1 MLIHD
6 VGRKVEQHVNDRDQE
21 QLYLDSHT
29 VDCLKYSW
37 TRFGREAE
45 YVVALY
51 LKSTGWHDVK
61 LSPGSRGPADIVAT
75 RSTERWFIQVKA
87 SSGVPRLKGR
97 EVRGLISLA
106 EKNGGLA
113 VVSTLQPSGPG
124 SFRTGN
130 YAVTFYDL
138 DGWKLLDPSTSSEI
152 ATKEILENR
161 PEISSV
167 RTSALDSSSHM
178 MRVSDQWSK

>member
-1 MLIHD
+1 MYAYLY
-6 VGRKVEQHVNDRDQE
+6 GWQVEQHVNGCCQE
-21 QLYLDSHT
+21 QVYLNYT
-29 VDCLKYSW
+29 NLDCLKYSW
-37 TRFGREAE
+37 TKFGREAE

-51 LKSTGWHDVK
+51 LKSAGWHDVK

-106 EKNGGLA
+106 EKNGGRA

-138 DGWKLLDPSTSSEI
+138 DSWKILDASISSEI
-152 ATKEILENR
+152 ATKEMLESTRN
-161 PEISSV
+161 
-167 RTSALDSSSHM
+167 L
-178 MRVSDQWSK
+178 

>member
-1 MLIHD
+1 MYAYLY
-6 VGRKVEQHVNDRDQE
+6 GRQVEQYVNGCCQE
-21 QLYLDSHT
+21 QLYLNYANL
-29 VDCLKYSW
+29 DCLKYSW
-37 TRFGREAE
+37 TKFGREAE

-51 LKSTGWHDVK
+51 LKSAGWHDVK

-124 SFRTGN
+124 SVRTGN

-138 DGWKLLDPSTSSEI
+138 DGWKILDASTSSEI
-152 ATKEILENR
+152 ATKEMLESTRN
-161 PEISSV
+161 
-167 RTSALDSSSHM
+167 L
-178 MRVSDQWSK
+178 